1 MTEKDE
7 LIQLS
12 SGIGTVVAEQLRDKY
27 GINKF
32 GGKQLF
38 DFRFT
43 KEELSKI
50 TELKI
55 DKNNW
60 VLGLNGVQ
68 LLPNLKKLVI
78 ETMGEPSYEMAK
90 DILSITD
97 KDMSCIEKCTN
108 LEFLSIIN
116 QTNLSFIYL
125 DKLTRLRE
133 LHIDDNENVEAIYGI
148 DKLTK
153 LEKFSCYGNNALQE
167 VEKLEDAIIAGVK
180 KNFRYFYSGLKEL
193 NLDVRLFPKAIG
205 YNAKNGSYN
214 KMAIDGLRLL
224 DNVARGAKEDF
235 TKFGRVVWSESVSRK
250 KSILIG
256 TDDMVRMHN
265 EACRILNDI
274 IKPFSRDMDKIVAVE
289 KYLAE
294 NVTYDR
300 AALKSYEAHKI
311 PEPKNKDGRLIGPK
325 YGANG
330 AYDCIINKNCVCQG
344 YTRGEQ
350 YLLGLLG
357 IKTREVSCWAVK
369 DQSGFS
375 NLVNHNDKY
384 FNFKIPDG
392 GYHSVICIDAE
403 NGYYYSDPCWN
414 ACLYQRG
421 VTSLPYTLLSKEEI
435 SKDHTLSPIE
445 AVIGEAPQKISRQ
458 QVKLLFE
465 QAVKRQKMKMQA
477 GKDDNVAGVINDTR
491 IRMNDFLC

>member
-1 MTEKDE
+1 MTEKGE
-7 LIQLS
+7 LIQLPT
-12 SGIGTVVAEQLRDKY
+12 GIGTVVAEQLRDKY

-38 DFRFT
+38 DFSFT
-43 KEELSKI
+43 KEELSQI

-97 KDMSCIEKCTN
+97 KDMSYIEKCTN

-133 LHIDDNENVEAIYGI
+133 LHIDNNENLEAIYGI

-153 LEKFSCYGNNALQE
+153 LERFSCYGNNALQE
-167 VEKLEDAIIAGVK
+167 VEKLENAIIDSVK
-180 KNFRYFYSGLKEL
+180 EFVWRPRLKEL

-214 KMAIDGLRLL
+214 KLAVDGLRLL
-224 DNVARGAKEDF
+224 DNVASGAKEDF
-235 TKFGRVVWSESVSRK
+235 TKFGHVVWSETLLRNTTPIS
-250 KSILIG
+250 IG
-256 TDDMVRMHN
+256 TDNVVRMHN

-274 IKPFSRDMDKIVAVE
+274 IKPFSRDTDKIVAVE

-325 YGANG
+325 YGASG

-369 DQSGFS
+369 DQLGFS

-384 FNFKIPDG
+384 FNFKRPDG
-392 GYHSVICIDAE
+392 GYHSIICIDAE

-414 ACLYQRG
+414 AGLYQRG
-421 VTSLPYTLLSKEEI
+421 DTSLPYTLLSKEEI

-491 IRMNDFLC
+491 IRMNDFM

>member
-7 LIQLS
+7 LIQLPT
-12 SGIGTVVAEQLRDKY
+12 GIGVIVAKQLQDKY

-50 TELKI
+50 AELKI
-55 DKNNW
+55 YEKNW
-60 VLGLNGVQ
+60 AHLDGIQ
-68 LLPNLKKLVI
+68 LLPNLRKLVI
-78 ETMGEPSYEMAK
+78 ETVADSTYKIARN
-90 DILSITD
+90 LVSITD
-97 KDMSCIEKCTN
+97 KDVSCVEKCTN
-108 LEFLSIIN
+108 LEFLSISN
-116 QTNLSFIYL
+116 QTNISSVYL

-133 LHIDDNENVEAIYGI
+133 VHINNNKNLETIGGL
-148 DKLTK
+148 DKLTN
-153 LEKFSCYGNNALQE
+153 LERLSCYGNDALQE
-167 VEKLEDAIIAGVK
+167 VEKLEDVITSGAK
-180 KNFRYFYSGLKEL
+180 KKFRGYSGLKEL

-214 KMAIDGLRLL
+214 KLAVDGLRLL
-224 DNVARGAKEDF
+224 DHVASGDKEDF
-235 TKFGRVVWSESVSRK
+235 TKFGHIVWSETLLKNAPPIS
-250 KSILIG
+250 IG
-256 TDDMVRMHN
+256 TDDMVLMHN

-274 IKPFSRDMDKIVAVE
+274 IKPFSRNTNKIVAVE

-294 NVTYDR
+294 NVTYDEESLTSR
-300 AALKSYEAHKI
+300 KARKVPQSKT
-311 PEPKNKDGRLIGPK
+311 KDGRLIGPK

-330 AYDCIINKNCVCQG
+330 AYDCIINKKCVCQG

-357 IKTREVSCWAVK
+357 IKTREVFCLAMK
-369 DQSGFS
+369 DQLGLS
-375 NLVNHNDKY
+375 NSDTYNDKY
-384 FNFKIPDG
+384 FYFRMPDD
-392 GYHSVICIDAE
+392 GYHSIICIEAE

-421 VTSLPYTLLSKEEI
+421 DTSLPYTLLSKEEI

-445 AVIGEAPQKISRQ
+445 VNKGGALEQISRQ

-465 QAVKRQKMKMQA
+465 EAVKRQKTKMQA
-477 GKDDNVAGVINDTR
+477 EKDNNVAGVIKDTR
-491 IRMNDFLC
+491 IRMNDFM